1 MKWRSDEY
9 SFYLHKNVLLHIL
22 FWRMISLD
30 IGFSVDVLF
39 LLSALKRIILLCFG
53 FQCLWEMTVLFY
65 YFLVCNAFLFLFLLL
80 NILFY
85 LWFSV
90 TWQWCASLQNFWARL
105 LKCLILYVD
114 FFLYVFSAHLGESQF
129 LFFQVLFFHRFLFC
143 FSLLEVQLYIFQT
156 TRYAILVH
164 WGFVYFLSKF
174 FMFFRLITFYWAPS
188 KFIAMSN
195 LLKSKLNF
203 LTLKI

>member
-1 MKWRSDEY
+1 ML
-9 SFYLHKNVLLHIL
+9 FHIL

-30 IGFSVDVLF
+30 IGFSVNVLF
-39 LLSALKRIILLCFG
+39 LLSALKRIILLCSG

-114 FFLYVFSAHLGESQF
+114 FFCM
-129 LFFQVLFFHRFLFC
+129 FFQHIWVTPSSYFFKYFSSTFFCFVFPSLKSSYTYFRQLDMLSLFTEVLF
-143 FSLLEVQLYIFQT
+143 IF
-156 TRYAILVH
+156 
-164 WGFVYFLSKF
+164 F
-174 FMFFRLITFYWAPS
+174 P
-188 KFIAMSN
+188 
-195 LLKSKLNF
+195 NF
-203 LTLKI
+203 LCSSDWLLFIELLQNSLPSPTC

>member
-9 SFYLHKNVLLHIL
+9 SFYLYKNVLFHIL

-30 IGFSVDVLF
+30 IGFSVNVLF
-39 LLSALKRIILLCFG
+39 LLSALKRIILLCSG

-114 FFLYVFSAHLGESQF
+114 FFLYVFSRNNNKNYIFIRKSIFF
-129 LFFQVLFFHRFLFC
+129 LIWAY
-143 FSLLEVQLYIFQT
+143 FSLGRYYELYT
-156 TRYAILVH
+156 NCYRD
-164 WGFVYFLSKF
+164 
-174 FMFFRLITFYWAPS
+174 
-188 KFIAMSN
+188 
-195 LLKSKLNF
+195 
-203 LTLKI
+203 